1 MMVTYY
7 MMVSQRKFLQRLCPW
22 HLKLLSVVSVIAN
35 LTFTIEHHG
44 KVKVC

>member
-7 MMVSQRKFLQRLCPW
+7 MTILQRRFLQRSCLK
-22 HLKLLSVVSVIAN
+22 HLKLLSILSVIAN